1 MALSREISAF
11 AQEKEERMQT
21 KIDRIRELS
30 QGDRNCKFVSL
41 YHLINEEL
49 LLECYWELD
58 PDKATGIDGVDKEI
72 YGENVSGNIMELVER
87 LKNKSFRP
95 KPSKRVYISKDNGD
109 KRPLGILSLEDKMVQ
124 MALAKIIGAIYEPV
138 FLDCMYGFR
147 PGRGCH
153 DAKYLK
159 AGVMEDGNYSRTE
172 WGTIQGGNISPIL
185 ANVYMHY
192 MLTLWFY
199 QKERYTFQKEGWLV
213 NFADD
218 FIACFREKED
228 AEKFYAD
235 LKSRLADFGLMLQE
249 EKTKLIEFGSRAQA
263 SREAKGEGKP
273 ETFDFLGFTHYC
285 SRSQKGWFRV
295 KRKTSRKKYRKKVSE
310 MSRWL
315 KKSRGMKV
323 SLLIKK
329 ANQKLRGH
337 YQYYGITDN
346 SRMMVRYCYETRKA
360 LFKWLNRRSQRRS
373 YTWDEFNELLKY
385 CPLEQPK
392 IYHSIYKTAT
402 QT

>member
-1 MALSREISAF
+1 
-11 AQEKEERMQT
+11 
-21 KIDRIRELS
+21 
-30 QGDRNCKFVSL
+30 
-41 YHLINEEL
+41 
-49 LLECYWELD
+49 
-58 PDKATGIDGVDKEI
+58 
-72 YGENVSGNIMELVER
+72 
-87 LKNKSFRP
+87 
-95 KPSKRVYISKDNGD
+95 
-109 KRPLGILSLEDKMVQ
+109 
-124 MALAKIIGAIYEPV
+124 
-138 FLDCMYGFR
+138 
-147 PGRGCH
+147 
-153 DAKYLK
+153 
-159 AGVMEDGNYSRTE
+159 
-172 WGTIQGGNISPIL
+172 
-185 ANVYMHY
+185 MHY
-192 MLTLWFY
+192 MLTLWFC
-199 QKERYTFQKEGWLV
+199 QKERYTFQKEGCLV
-213 NFADD
+213 NFADG

-329 ANQKLRGH
+329 VNQKLRGH

-346 SRMMVRYCYETRKA
+346 SRMMVRYCYETRKV
-360 LFKWLNRRSQRRS
+360 LFKWLNRRSQRKS

-392 IYHSIYKTAT
+392 IYHSIIRQQLKHKARSRMREICTSGICGG
-402 QT
+402 